1 MMTGLMGV
9 ITFGVIAGIGLLA
22 YLAVEYTERKG
33 KEKQREATESDWKKI
48 LAEYLGKS
56 CEVTI
61 KEPMVNIDVIYSTRG
76 FLRDMDDEWLELEKE
91 VRQFIEDEGLSL
103 DDLGSFAHD
112 AGETLTMVCNGI
124 RYEKEKDRH

>member
-1 MMTGLMGV
+1 M
-9 ITFGVIAGIGLLA
+9 IAGIGLLA

-76 FLRDMDDEWLELEKE
+76 ILRDMDDEWLELECEEKKGTVVRIIRLDQVKGAKE
-91 VRQFIEDEGLSL
+91 
-103 DDLGSFAHD
+103 
-112 AGETLTMVCNGI
+112 I
-124 RYEKEKDRH
+124 R

>member
-48 LAEYLGKS
+48 LEYLGKS

-76 FLRDMDDEWLELEKE
+76 FLRDMDDEWLELECEEKKGTVVRIIRLDQVKGAKE
-91 VRQFIEDEGLSL
+91 
-103 DDLGSFAHD
+103 
-112 AGETLTMVCNGI
+112 I
-124 RYEKEKDRH
+124 R

>member
-22 YLAVEYTERKG
+22 YLAVEY

-76 FLRDMDDEWLELEKE
+76 FLRDMDDEWLELECEEKKGTVVRIIRLDQVKGAKE
-91 VRQFIEDEGLSL
+91 
-103 DDLGSFAHD
+103 
-112 AGETLTMVCNGI
+112 I
-124 RYEKEKDRH
+124 R